1 MRLRSYLL
9 VLIGGIL
16 LPVLLFSAVMLV
28 LFDRQTRAATEK
40 GLVETAR
47 ALSVAVDRELTASI
61 SVLRALATADS
72 LASGDLK
79 TFHRRMRAVLV
90 SQPGWENIR
99 LYDASG
105 QQRLNTSRPFGEPL
119 PRTANPELLIQAVRD
134 RAPAVSNLFRGSVLG
149 RPVVSVVVP
158 VLAGDRVRYVLGM
171 AFRPSVLSELL
182 GAQGMPAGSIAA
194 LIDANGVFIARTRE
208 PLRTVGQPA
217 SPDFVRKMRAS
228 PDTAFRSV
236 TIEGNDI
243 YAGVSRSA
251 LSSWTVEI
259 WVPAAAVD
267 GPLRVSLWA
276 LAGIDALSVVV
287 ALMVGIPIARRLR
300 RSIHSLS
307 RAARTFVDGQWVD
320 VPASGVSEIDE
331 VVRSM
336 ERADRERQQIEA
348 TTAATAAVGQELTKT
363 LDPGQVT
370 NQVVTSV
377 YRLFDIPRVNLYR
390 ADDPARGLTC
400 VAFAGTGDPAE
411 WLGAVLPWGTGTAG
425 RAAIEERTIS
435 TRDLLRDPRI
445 ALPGWA
451 APRLQSDRF
460 RGATSIPL
468 TAGGRVVGVLTLG
481 YETERTLTPRELRA
495 LNMFADQAAI
505 ALRNSELFEQERGAR
520 TAAEASER
528 RARLLA
534 RLNQV
539 ISSTLDPDE
548 VLAHITRAATELM
561 DATFASFWVATEDG
575 EGFEVRA
582 WSSDL
587 AARDFPLR
595 TVASR
600 QGIVGWVATERRSVN
615 VADVFADDRFVALD
629 WMRAH
634 DLRSFIGVPVI
645 HDGALLAVLGINGR
659 APFVLGREDERLLE
673 AFSVQAA
680 IAIQNARFVLAL
692 RVHQGRLETLLQ
704 VGRDIARIQP
714 TTSLLTSL
722 AEAGSRLLDTDA
734 VGFRLVEGD
743 RLVLVATSGGAD
755 EIMAPEPNPIAE
767 GLTGEVA
774 RTGEPLTVLDAANDA
789 RCLPYG
795 REAAARL
802 GYRGW
807 LGVPI
812 KVGDRVTGVLSAW
825 TRRPTGFSADDL
837 TIVAALASQ
846 AAVALENDR
855 LYQELERSYREL
867 TQTQAQLMQSQKMEA
882 IGQLAGGIAHDFNN
896 LLTVIT
902 GRTIVA
908 LSQSAPGSAL
918 HRHLELVKQS
928 ADRAAALTHQL
939 LAYSRRQVLQPK
951 VLDLN
956 AVIAGVAPMLQ
967 RLIGEDI
974 ELRIVRG
981 EGLWPIRVDP
991 GQIEQVI
998 MNLSVN
1004 ARDAMPDGGRLLI
1017 EAANVELGQAPSTMS
1032 DPVAEGPYVM
1042 LKVEDTGTGMD
1053 EETQRRIFEPFFTT
1067 KEVGQGT
1074 GLGLATVQG
1083 VVSQHGGAVRVYS
1096 APGKGTTFK
1105 IYLPRAEGSMEATTG
1120 ADVRQAP
1127 LGKGTI
1133 LLVEDETE
1141 VRRLARQVMETAGYT
1156 VLEAHEGNEALAL
1169 CQRNETSIDL
1179 LLTDVIMPGM
1189 SGRELADRLTTMRP
1203 TMKVLFVSGYTDDRL
1218 GRHGVLEPGVEFLA
1232 KPFSPAELLE
1242 RIHEA
1247 LGTR

>member
-1 MRLRSYLL
+1 VRLRSYLL
-9 VLIGGIL
+9 VLIAGIL
-16 LPVLLFSAVMLV
+16 LPVLLFSGVVLV
-28 LFDRQTRAATEK
+28 LLNRQTRTATEK

-47 ALSVAVDRELTASI
+47 ALSLAVDRELTASA

-79 TFHRRMRAVLV
+79 AFDRQMRAVLA
-90 SQPGWENIR
+90 SQPGWQNIL
-99 LYDASG
+99 LYDPSG
-105 QQRLNTSRPFGEPL
+105 QQLINTSRPFGEAL
-119 PRTANPELLIQAVRD
+119 PRTGNPELIARAVRE
-134 RAPAVSNLFRGSVLG
+134 RAPAISNLFRGSVLA

-158 VLAGDRVRYVLGM
+158 VVAGDRVRYVLGM
-171 AFRPSVLSELL
+171 SFRPAVLSELL
-182 GAQGMPAGSIAA
+182 GAQGTPAGSIAA

-208 PLRTVGQPA
+208 PSRSVGLSA
-217 SPDFVRKMRAS
+217 APDFVEKMRAS

-236 TIEGNDI
+236 AIEGEAI

-251 LSSWTVEI
+251 ISAWTVE
-259 WVPAAAVD
+259 VASPAATVD
-267 GPLRVSLWA
+267 GPLRASLWM
-276 LAGIDALSVVV
+276 LAGIDALCVVA
-287 ALMVGIPIARRLR
+287 ALMVGVLVARRLR
-300 RSIHSLS
+300 RSIHGLS
-307 RAARTFVDGQWVD
+307 RAARTFVDGQWVE

-331 VVRSM
+331 VVRGM
-336 ERADRERQQIEA
+336 ERADRERRQIEA

-363 LDPGQVT
+363 LDPDQVT

-377 YRLFDIPRVNLYR
+377 YQLFDIPRVNLYR
-390 ADDPARGLTC
+390 ADEPARGLTC
-400 VAFAGTGDPAE
+400 VASAGKGDPAE
-411 WLGAVLPWGTGTAG
+411 WLGAVLPWGMGTAG
-425 RAAIEERTIS
+425 RAAVEERTIS
-435 TRDLLRDPRI
+435 TRDLLRDPGI
-445 ALPGWA
+445 TLPEWA
-451 APRLQSDRF
+451 GPRLQSDRF
-460 RGATSIPL
+460 RGVTSIPL

-505 ALRNSELFEQERGAR
+505 ALRNSELFEHERAAR

-528 RARLLA
+528 RARLLT

-539 ISSTLDPDE
+539 ISSTLDTDE
-548 VLAHITRAATELM
+548 GLAQITRAATELM
-561 DATFASFWVATEDG
+561 DATFASFWVARENG
-575 EGFEVRA
+575 EGFDVRG
-582 WSSDL
+582 WSSDV
-587 AARDFPLR
+587 AARDFPFR
-595 TVASR
+595 SVGA

-615 VADVFADDRFVALD
+615 VADVFADGRFVALD

-645 HDGALLAVLGINGR
+645 HDGVLLAVLGINGR
-659 APFVLGREDERLLE
+659 APFVLGLEAERLLE
-673 AFSVQAA
+673 AFAVQAA
-680 IAIQNARFVLAL
+680 IAIQNARFVRAL
-692 RVHQGRLETLLQ
+692 RAHQGRLETLLQ
-704 VGRDIARIQP
+704 VGREIARIQP
-714 TTSLLTSL
+714 TTSLLISL
-722 AEAGSRLLDTDA
+722 AEAGSRLLETDA

-743 RLVLVATSGGAD
+743 QLVLVATSGGAD
-755 EIMAPEPNPIAE
+755 RVMAPQPNPITE
-767 GLTGEVA
+767 GLTGQVA
-774 RTGEPLTVLDAANDA
+774 RTGEPLTVLDAAADP

-802 GYRGW
+802 GYRAW

-825 TRRPTGFSADDL
+825 TRRSAGFSADDL
-837 TIVAALASQ
+837 TIVGALASQ

-908 LSQSAPGSAL
+908 LSESPPGSAL
-918 HRHLELVKQS
+918 HRHLELVRQS

-956 AVIAGVAPMLQ
+956 SVIAGVAPMLE

-998 MNLSVN
+998 MNLSLN
-1004 ARDAMPDGGRLLI
+1004 ARDAMPVGGLLLI
-1017 EAANVELGQAPSTMS
+1017 ETANVELGQAPSTMS
-1032 DPVAEGPYVM
+1032 EPVAEGSYVM
-1042 LKVEDTGTGMD
+1042 LKVEDSGVGMD

-1096 APGKGTTFK
+1096 ASAKGTTFK
-1105 IYLPRAEGSMEATTG
+1105 IYLPRAQGSVEASAGGDAT
-1120 ADVRQAP
+1120 RQAP
-1127 LGKGTI
+1127 RGKGTV

-1156 VLEAHEGNEALAL
+1156 VLEAHAGNEALAL
-1169 CQRNETSIDL
+1169 CQRSGGPIDL

-1218 GRHGVLEPGVEFLA
+1218 GRHGVLEPGVDFLA
-1232 KPFSPAELLE
+1232 KPFSPAELLQ